1 MAFTTPEKALHLE
14 KLKQGKFNVPD
25 FIYIPATDFK
35 NENFE
40 KLKAFLSR
48 HQESFKVIARS
59 AHPLEEA
66 FKPGTFDSL
75 ETYADIAGI
84 QYARNRMTKLGET
97 ISKLSILRQQKFN
110 HAPKPDLE
118 DMGVI
123 AMPFINGNG
132 VMAKMLGN
140 IWEFGYC
147 RNRSHKVESGPFI
160 TKTPHDTGLLNISN
174 DIQEYLG
181 FKCEIEYII
190 SGDGEIHVVQAKD
203 ISHIET
209 LDEKESERSV
219 TLDGIRRIRKRR
231 NYRERPIFVMD
242 NTAFYMG
249 IIDQCENIAMGDKN
263 GKPHMKDVLE
273 IIAAQEA
280 EFEDFALRHERFAI
294 LGLSIEA
301 PGDLYQ
307 IANHYLDEMPDLQ
320 APFRKALYNNLYQRD
335 YFLSEADTLI
345 AKDDIRV
352 NLCSHDAYGIA
363 TVRNPVWSVY
373 WHRNRDESVVRR
385 FQDLGFKTGD
395 FIGIDID
402 MEEKPTAYRL

>member
-1 MAFTTPEKALHLE
+1 MTSILPEKALHLE
-14 KLKQGKFNVPD
+14 KLKKGKFNVPE
-25 FIYIPATDFK
+25 FIYVPAGDFK
-35 NENFE
+35 NKNFE
-40 KLKAFLSR
+40 KLGAFLSR

-84 QYARNRMTKLGET
+84 QYARNRMTQLGKT
-97 ISKLSILRQQKFN
+97 VSWLSILRQQRFS
-110 HAPKPDLE
+110 HAPELDLE

-123 AMPFINGNG
+123 VMPFINGNG

-147 RNRSHKVESGPFI
+147 RTHSHKVESEPFI
-160 TKTPHDTGLLNISN
+160 TKTPHDAGLLEISKN
-174 DIQEYLG
+174 IQEYLG

-190 SGDGEIHVVQAKD
+190 SEDGEIHVVQAKD

-219 TLDGIRRIRKRR
+219 ALDGIKRIRVRR

-242 NTAFYMG
+242 NTAFYMS
-249 IIDQCENIAMGDKN
+249 IIDQCENIIMESKN
-263 GKPHMKDVLE
+263 ARPHIEDVLE
-273 IIAAQEA
+273 IIACQEA
-280 EFEDFALRHERFAI
+280 QFEDFSLKHERFAI
-294 LGLSIEA
+294 LGLAIEA

-320 APFRKALYNNLYQRD
+320 APFRKALYNNLYKRD

-345 AKDDIRV
+345 ARDDIRV

-373 WHRNRDESVVRR
+373 WHRNRDESVVREFR
-385 FQDLGFKTGD
+385 NLGFKTGD

-402 MEEKPTAYRL
+402 MEEKPTAYRH

>member
-1 MAFTTPEKALHLE
+1 
-14 KLKQGKFNVPD
+14 
-25 FIYIPATDFK
+25 
-35 NENFE
+35 
-40 KLKAFLSR
+40 
-48 HQESFKVIARS
+48 
-59 AHPLEEA
+59 
-66 FKPGTFDSL
+66 
-75 ETYADIAGI
+75 
-84 QYARNRMTKLGET
+84 
-97 ISKLSILRQQKFN
+97 
-110 HAPKPDLE
+110 
-118 DMGVI
+118 
-123 AMPFINGNG
+123 
-132 VMAKMLGN
+132 
-140 IWEFGYC
+140 
-147 RNRSHKVESGPFI
+147 
-160 TKTPHDTGLLNISN
+160 
-174 DIQEYLG
+174 
-181 FKCEIEYII
+181 
-190 SGDGEIHVVQAKD
+190 
-203 ISHIET
+203 
-209 LDEKESERSV
+209 
-219 TLDGIRRIRKRR
+219 
-231 NYRERPIFVMD
+231 
-242 NTAFYMG
+242 MG

>member
-1 MAFTTPEKALHLE
+1 MASIIPEKALHLE
-14 KLKQGKFNVPD
+14 KLKKGSFNVPE
-25 FIYIPATDFK
+25 FIYVPAEDFK

-40 KLKAFLSR
+40 TLQAFLSR

-84 QYARNRMTKLGET
+84 QYARNRMTKLGKT
-97 ISKLSILRQQKFN
+97 VSGLSILRQQKFN
-110 HAPKPDLE
+110 HAPELDLA

-123 AMPFINGNG
+123 VMPFINGNG

-140 IWEFGYC
+140 TWEFGYC
-147 RNRSHKVESGPFI
+147 RNRSHKVESEPFI
-160 TKTPHDTGLLNISN
+160 TKTPHDTGLLEISKN
-174 DIQEYLG
+174 IQEYLG
-181 FKCEIEYII
+181 FRCEIEYII
-190 SGDGEIHVVQAKD
+190 SEDGEIHVVQAKD

-219 TLDGIRRIRKRR
+219 KLDGIRRIRKRR

-249 IIDQCENIAMGDKN
+249 IIDQCEDILAEDNN
-263 GKPHMKDVLE
+263 TKPHIKDALE
-273 IIAAQEA
+273 MIASQEA
-280 EFEDFALRHERFAI
+280 AFENFALRHERFAI

-301 PGDLYQ
+301 SDDLYQ

-320 APFRKALYNNLYQRD
+320 APLRKALYNNLYKRD

-345 AKDDIRV
+345 ARDDIRV

-363 TVRNPVWSVY
+363 TVRNPVWSVNWY
-373 WHRNRDESVVRR
+373 RDRDEEVVRR
-385 FQDLGFKTGD
+385 FRDLGFKTGD

-402 MEEKPTAYRL
+402 MKEKPTVYRL